1 MLSEAGQGVGMNVS
15 EAGQGVGMNVSEAG
29 YGEGMNVSEGLKAE
43 LWPMGERLWDIG
55 ASLCSPLGWE
65 DTGEDCWGQ

>member
-1 MLSEAGQGVGMNVS
+1 MLSAAGPGVGMNVSEDGQGVGMNVLDD
-15 EAGQGVGMNVSEAG
+15 G
-29 YGEGMNVSEGLKAE
+29 YGEGMKVSEGLKAG
-43 LWPMGERLWDIG
+43 LCPMGERLWDIG

>member
-15 EAGQGVGMNVSEAG
+15 EAGQGVGKNVSETG
-29 YGEGMNVSEGLKAE
+29 YGEGMNVSEGLKAG

-55 ASLCSPLGWE
+55 ASLCSRLGWE

>member
-1 MLSEAGQGVGMNVS
+1 
-15 EAGQGVGMNVSEAG
+15 
-29 YGEGMNVSEGLKAE
+29 MNVSEGLKAE

-55 ASLCSPLGWE
+55 ASLCSRLGWE